1 MPTTFTAPA
10 SMPESVTSAIDADLE
25 TLRSGVATWAAL
37 SISQRI
43 RLLTGLRESIAREA
57 ETWARAAARSKSLD
71 DRHPLRGEEW
81 LTGPYATLVAID
93 AYVGTLRS
101 LRIGASPLDKLRVD
115 RAWGGRVR
123 VHAFPAEP
131 ADHILLSGFSG
142 EIWLQPSVDE
152 ATARR
157 RVGLGQLRPGER
169 GGVGLVLGA
178 GNVTSIPVLDVLYE
192 LLAFNRVSVLKLNP
206 TQDTLAPVFERAL
219 APLIGLGLLRI
230 VRGGGDVGAY
240 LTTHPEIEHV
250 HITGAAATFN
260 TIVWGSPAGPG
271 RRRNPV
277 LKTPITAELGGVSP
291 IIVVPGEWTDEDLR
305 FQAEHVVTMRLQNSG
320 HNCIAGQVLILSADW
335 PQRERFLDEVEA
347 ALARAPRRPVWYP
360 RADEKLR
367 AAASDYP
374 AARWIADGTR
384 ALIELEPDADA
395 TALENT
401 EYFAPVL
408 GAVALPGTGQ
418 AFLDAAVEHANDALT
433 GTLGANILVDPETER
448 DLGLGLER
456 AIAQLRYGTIAVN
469 AWTGIGFASP
479 TLPWGAF
486 PGADL
491 REVHSGLGVV
501 HNGYLLDDIERAV
514 VRGPFRPL
522 PRSLGALVG
531 PGRFSILPRPPW
543 FVTSRTGA
551 DVSRLLTQFR
561 IRPRLSTLAALLA
574 RALGS

>member
-1 MPTTFTAPA
+1 MPTTSTAPA
-10 SMPESVTSAIDADLE
+10 APPKSVTSAIDADMA
-25 TLRSGVATWAAL
+25 TLQEGASTWAAL
-37 SISQRI
+37 SGTQRI
-43 RLLTGLRESIAREA
+43 RLLRGLRDSVALEA
-57 ETWARAAARSKSLD
+57 QTWADTAARSKGLD
-71 DRHPLRGEEW
+71 DNHPLRGEEW

-93 AYVGTLRS
+93 AYIGTLQS
-101 LRIGASPLDKLRVD
+101 LRVGGSPLDRLHVD
-115 RAWGGRVR
+115 QAWGGRVR

-142 EIWLQPSVDE
+142 EIWLQPGVDE
-152 ATARR
+152 AMARR
-157 RVGLGQLRPGER
+157 RTGLGQLRPGER

-192 LLAFNRVSVLKLNP
+192 LLAHNRVSVLKLNP

-219 APLIGLGLLRI
+219 APLIGLGLLRL
-230 VRGGGDVGAY
+230 VRGGGDIGAY
-240 LTTHPEIEHV
+240 LTTHPAVEHV
-250 HITGAAATFN
+250 HITGAAVTFN

-271 RRRNPV
+271 RRRTPV

-291 IIVVPGEWTDEDLR
+291 IIIVPGVWSTQDLR

-374 AARWIADGTR
+374 DARWSADGTR
-384 ALIELEPDADA
+384 ALIEIEPDADA
-395 TALENT
+395 TLLEST

-408 GAVALPGTGQ
+408 GAVTLSGTGQ
-418 AFLDAAVEHANDALT
+418 SFLDAAVAHANESLT
-433 GTLGANILVDPETER
+433 GTLGANILVDPTTEAE
-448 DLGLGLER
+448 LGVGLER

-469 AWTGIGFASP
+469 AWTGLGFANP

-491 REVHSGLGVV
+491 RDVQSGLGIV

-522 PRSLGALVG
+522 PRSVSALTEA
-531 PGRFSILPRPPW
+531 GRFSILPRPPW

-551 DVSRLLTQFR
+551 DVSRLLTRFR
-561 IRPRLSTLAALLA
+561 IRPRLSTLAALLT